1 MNLSASLFLGG
12 QHIIWKSSWFFCS
25 YFLEKSYSSS
35 SSSRWKI
42 LYKDWCR
49 KNCITKMF
57 FFSLCKNF
65 KSQSLYLVSS
75 KGGGRRYFFPSKN
88 FLLQPEDFFFWF
100 VFCFNLVAFFFYQKM
115 KAQIKK
121 NGFEPKPFWQNQGLN
136 HRERRN

>member
-1 MNLSASLFLGG
+1 MNLSASLFFGRSTHHLK
-12 QHIIWKSSWFFCS
+12 IIMIFCS

-100 VFCFNLVAFFFYQKM
+100 VFCFNLVAFFFYQNQKGSN
-115 KAQIKK
+115 KK